1 MQDEEEDAEEEE
13 EEDQQEDHNEEDEG
27 GGLETCDFVVTA
39 RFQKKTGCIKVIQ
52 CHLDHSCGIMLEGA
66 TSGATLQGQW
76 VTGHVNALLNDV
88 PDASPAALRSHM
100 VRRFGV
106 TPSYHMAWRAAC
118 AIRKSLNS
126 DEVIAFQLV
135 QPLFSK
141 LEQVMPGTVAVLE
154 RDLECRLLR
163 TFVMLAPLMDA
174 ILHCKPILSFDACAL
189 KGTYKGILMAATMM
203 DGAGQILP
211 LAWGTAQI
219 ENGENWM
226 WFAEKL
232 RHGLPTRQ
240 QEIAFTV
247 FSDREKGIESA
258 LERHF
263 PESYHFYCMK
273 HIEKNILLAYKYRN
287 SRVLWKAAKATQRRH
302 FEAAMSVIQQQNM
315 DVFLY
320 LSNIPVEKW
329 ATSHAPHPK
338 WKHVTSNAS
347 ESLNSWMKDVRDISH
362 LGLHVGMV
370 QKCTLLLYERRGM
383 YAAVNT
389 QFPRATTIELEG
401 IRTHGRTLHVIRST
415 DTLFTVNDYAVDT
428 SGLVTTCQCGET
440 KQTGMPCIHMPS

>member
-1 MQDEEEDAEEEE
+1 MDSDEDWSSTLGGGGGDSSAITTQQQRRHRNAYDSLIGRTFDDWKEARQAIKTCCAVASLPFGVKYASNVVYCLCCPKTIKSKKKRKPTQRAKQVQEEADANEEEEDAEEEE
-13 EEDQQEDHNEEDEG
+13 DEDQEGNDEDNEEDYDG
-27 GGLETCDFVVTA
+27 VPETCDFIVTA

-106 TPSYHMAWRAAC
+106 TPSYHMAWRAAW

-174 ILHCKPILSFDACAL
+174 LLHCKPILSFDACAL

-247 FSDREKGIESA
+247 FSDREKGIES
-258 LERHF
+258 E
-263 PESYHFYCMK
+263 
-273 HIEKNILLAYKYRN
+273 RN
-287 SRVLWKAAKATQRRH
+287 STLGSLKISRR
-302 FEAAMSVIQQQNM
+302 Q
-315 DVFLY
+315 
-320 LSNIPVEKW
+320 
-329 ATSHAPHPK
+329 
-338 WKHVTSNAS
+338 
-347 ESLNSWMKDVRDISH
+347 
-362 LGLHVGMV
+362 
-370 QKCTLLLYERRGM
+370 
-383 YAAVNT
+383 
-389 QFPRATTIELEG
+389 
-401 IRTHGRTLHVIRST
+401 
-415 DTLFTVNDYAVDT
+415 
-428 SGLVTTCQCGET
+428 
-440 KQTGMPCIHMPS
+440 